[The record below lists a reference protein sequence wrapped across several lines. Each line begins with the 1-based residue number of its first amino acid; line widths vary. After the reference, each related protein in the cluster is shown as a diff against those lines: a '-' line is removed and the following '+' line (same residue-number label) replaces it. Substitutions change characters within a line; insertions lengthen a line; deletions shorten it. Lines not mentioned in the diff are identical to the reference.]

1 MSPQALSEAE
11 LERVREILDRFGDKR
26 AMNLEQIDGFL
37 AALVCGPDDIPQS
50 EYLPEIWGD
59 DMVNEAAFAGQP
71 ILQVFVSLIMRHRD
85 AIAHTLRTDAVYT
98 PLLLQDQDGVA
109 CGNDWANGFVRGME
123 LRRQLWTPLIDDDE
137 NGGSVVPIFALAYEH
152 DPDPEMR
159 SYDKPVSPELRE
171 KLIIGAAAAVMRI
184 YRYFQERRFA
194 AAYATGNSTT
204 YQRVTP
210 KVGRNEPC
218 PCGSGKKYKQC
229 CGRITLH

>member
-1 MSPQALSEAE
+1 MSPQSLSEAE

-50 EYLPEIWGD
+50 EYLREIWGD
-59 DMVNEAAFAGQP
+59 DMVNEAAFARQP

-123 LRRQLWTPLIDDDE
+123 LRRQLWTRLLTTTNKEGLSCPSSPWHTNTIPILRCVPMTSP
-137 NGGSVVPIFALAYEH
+137 SVQNF
-152 DPDPEMR
+152 
-159 SYDKPVSPELRE
+159 
-171 KLIIGAAAAVMRI
+171 
-184 YRYFQERRFA
+184 
-194 AAYATGNSTT
+194 
-204 YQRVTP
+204 
-210 KVGRNEPC
+210 
-218 PCGSGKKYKQC
+218 GKS
-229 CGRITLH
+229 